1 MEGRARM
8 NKINKFIISSIT
20 IILLLTGCSSSK
32 SVKYDDFNTFYLKQT
47 ESSDYYQASDSLI
60 DSNEKII
67 VTGQTSLETYDL
79 DKCLTEI
86 SDLVNEYNG
95 IIKSR
100 NEGKYEYENYR
111 YANLTIYIPADK
123 FDEFNNRLKD
133 KGNVISTSYNSENI
147 TQQYNDTESRLL
159 SLKAQEERVRELYSS
174 AETIEDLLKIEERLS
189 EITSEITSLQ
199 NNKNNYDLL
208 ISYSTLTVSLKE
220 VTTYSKIKDNFF
232 SRLWNA
238 LKNSFNNF
246 LAMIQDILLFIVN
259 NIFTIAFVV
268 IIFFILKKLNKK
280 KQFLLKLKRKIKDE
294 NKREPQG

>member
-1 MEGRARM
+1 MA
-8 NKINKFIISSIT
+8 KINKFIIINT
-20 IILLLTGCSSSK
+20 IIILLLTGCSSNK
-32 SVKYDDFNTFYLKQT
+32 SVKHEDFNTFYLKQT
-47 ESSDYYQASDSLI
+47 ESSDYYQTSDSLI
-60 DSNEKII
+60 ESNEKII

-79 DKCLTEI
+79 DKCLTDI

-123 FDEFNNRLKD
+123 FDEFNNKLKE
-133 KGNVISTSYNSENI
+133 KGNVISTSFNSENI

-174 AETIEDLLKIEERLS
+174 AENIEDLLKIEERLS

-220 VTTYSKIKDNFF
+220 VTAYSKVKDNFF

-246 LAMIQDILLFIVN
+246 LAMIQDILLFIFN

-280 KQFLLKLKRKIKDE
+280 KQFLLKLKRKIKDK
-294 NKREPQG
+294 NKQEPQG

>member
-1 MEGRARM
+1 MEGSAKM
-8 NKINKFIISSIT
+8 AKINKFIIINT
-20 IILLLTGCSSSK
+20 IILLLLTGCSSNK
-32 SVKYDDFNTFYLKQT
+32 RANYDSYYLKQT
-47 ESSDYYQASDSLI
+47 DKINYYQTSDNLNE
-60 DSNEKII
+60 SNEKII

-95 IIKSR
+95 IIKSK

-111 YANLTIYIPADK
+111 YADMTIYIPADK
-123 FDEFNNRLKD
+123 FDEFNNELKE
-133 KGNVISTSYNSENI
+133 KGNVISTSYNSENV

-174 AETIEDLLKIEERLS
+174 ADSIENLLKIEERLS

-199 NNKNNYDLL
+199 NSKNNYDLL
-208 ISYSTLTVSLKE
+208 ISYSTLTISLKE
-220 VTTYSKIKDNFF
+220 VTTYSKVKDNFF
-232 SRLWNA
+232 NRLWNA

-246 LAMIQDILLFIVN
+246 LATIQDILLFISN

-280 KQFLLKLKRKIKDE
+280 KQFLSKFKRKNKNE
-294 NKREPQG
+294 NSQEQQG